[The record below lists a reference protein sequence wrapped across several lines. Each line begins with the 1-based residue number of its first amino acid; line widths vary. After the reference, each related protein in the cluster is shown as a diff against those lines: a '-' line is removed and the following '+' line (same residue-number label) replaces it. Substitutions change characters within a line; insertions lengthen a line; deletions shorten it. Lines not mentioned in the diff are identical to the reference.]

1 MTFIL
6 ISGKTGVGKTSVC
19 NKLHELTKKRG
30 FQVVNSQQ
38 SGCNF
43 IANYSANNKHIVLS
57 SASDDN
63 NSIMALCQY
72 IDNMRNNNIE
82 PDIVITTIRETDNNN
97 YQMSR
102 MLAVLEEIAKGT
114 PNLATYF
121 NNNIAGQTTP
131 FLLKSL
137 SHHAFVLHLEKQN
150 DANGEELKDDNDP
163 ALDKYWKDSAE
174 TVKAVLDIALT

>member
-19 NKLHELTKKRG
+19 NKLHELMKKRG

-43 IANYSANNKHIVLS
+43 IADYSANNKHIVLS

-72 IDNMRNNNIE
+72 IDNMKIK
-82 PDIVITTIRETDNNN
+82 PDIIITAIRETDNKN

-114 PNLATYF
+114 QDLEAYF
-121 NNNIAGQTTP
+121 NAHIVKFTSFEPTG
-131 FLLKSL
+131 L

-150 DANGEELKDDNDP
+150 DANGEEL
-163 ALDKYWKDSAE
+163 DKYWEYNAE
-174 TVKAVLDIALT
+174 TVMKMFDIALTRL

>member
-19 NKLHELTKKRG
+19 NKLHELMQNQG

-43 IANYSANNKHIVLS
+43 IADYSANNKHIVLS

-72 IDNMRNNNIE
+72 IDNMKIK
-82 PDIVITTIRETDNNN
+82 PDIIITAIRETDNKN

-150 DANGEELKDDNDP
+150 DANGEEL
-163 ALDKYWKDSAE
+163 DKYWEYNAE
-174 TVKAVLDIALT
+174 TVMKMFDIALTRL